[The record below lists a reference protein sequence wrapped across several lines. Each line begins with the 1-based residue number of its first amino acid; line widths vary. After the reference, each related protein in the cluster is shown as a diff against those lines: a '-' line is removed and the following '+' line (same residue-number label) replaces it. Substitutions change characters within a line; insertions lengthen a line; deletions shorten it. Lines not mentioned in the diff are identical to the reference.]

1 MGLEGLGTSFLGSLQ
16 ASLAVL
22 LTIGYGVIASQFNI
36 LQESSAK
43 DISKLCIRL
52 FLPALLVSN
61 VGSQLHH
68 DTVIRYVPILIWNL
82 FYTLVS
88 LGIGMIA
95 TRLLHL
101 PAWTTPATAFNNT
114 TSLPL
119 LLVQSLDAT
128 GILKSLLMS
137 ESDSSSDAVM
147 RAKSYFLVNA
157 MIGNSLTFALGPKL
171 LDGEE
176 VPDKHDKA
184 GKKDCTDGYG
194 RQGDEGRIDLE
205 SRSSIHTEDQNG
217 NPNPS
222 SSSHDGDRATEETS
236 LLPGV
241 VNRGVRRMQH
251 HSYWQA
257 KYYWDSLPQWAK
269 NTLGFSYAFLNAPLI
284 GAFFGGLIGL
294 VGPLHRAFFSPSEDG
309 GIFRAWLTSSIQ
321 NVGDLFAALQLVVV
335 GSKLSRSMRNM
346 KKNEESGAVSW
357 PPMLFVF
364 IVRFVL
370 WPAISISVIWALA
383 TRTRLLGDD
392 PILWFSMMLMPTGP
406 PAISLTA
413 MADCTGSSEK
423 EVMAIAKFLT
433 IAYAISPVIC
443 FAVVGSLKASQAAI
457 SS

>member
-36 LQESSAK
+36 LRESSAK
-43 DISKLCIRL
+43 DISKLCVRL

-68 DTVIRYVPILIWNL
+68 DTVMRYVPILIWNL

-128 GILKSLLMS
+128 GILTSLLMS

-157 MIGNSLTFALGPKL
+157 MIGNSLTFAFGPKL

-194 RQGDEGRIDLE
+194 RPGDEGRSDLE
-205 SRSSIHTEDQNG
+205 SRSSIHAEYQNG

-222 SSSHDGDRATEETS
+222 SSSHDGDRANEETS
-236 LLPGV
+236 LLPDV

-257 KYYWDSLPQWAK
+257 LYYWDSLPRWVK
-269 NTLGFSYAFLNAPLI
+269 TTLGFSYAFLNAPLI

-294 VGPLHRAFFSPSEDG
+294 VRPLHRAFFSSSEDG

-321 NVGDLFAALQLVVV
+321 NIGDLFAALQLVVV

-346 KKNEESGAVSW
+346 KKNEESGAVPW

-364 IVRFVL
+364 IVRFLL
-370 WPAISISVIWALA
+370 WPA
-383 TRTRLLGDD
+383 
-392 PILWFSMMLMPTGP
+392 
-406 PAISLTA
+406 
-413 MADCTGSSEK
+413 
-423 EVMAIAKFLT
+423 
-433 IAYAISPVIC
+433 
-443 FAVVGSLKASQAAI
+443 
-457 SS
+457 